1 MPKRLFLWLIVPSL
15 LSMSAA
21 HAMSACN
28 LTALPLELQKRLKSE
43 FSSWKIQDT
52 ANLTENA
59 KERWQSEKPLAC
71 PGIAVGKFESQ
82 TRTSYALLLVPLSNP
97 DSAYRFLVFTPNNG
111 AQGGLT
117 TVESS
122 DAPGAANGFVRA
134 VALTKVFSADWRQ
147 KRNVAGPQGILFVD
161 AAPDEYEA
169 DVYFWS
175 AGRYRHEPI
184 DD

>member
-1 MPKRLFLWLIVPSL
+1 MPKRLCLWLIVASL

-21 HAMSACN
+21 NAMSACN

-59 KERWQSEKPLAC
+59 KERWQSERPLAC
-71 PGIAVGKFESQ
+71 PGIAVGKFESP
-82 TRTSYALLLVPLSNP
+82 TRISYALLLVPLSNP
-97 DSAYRFLVFTPNNG
+97 NSAYRFLVFTPNKE

-117 TVESS
+117 VVESS
-122 DAPGAANGFVRA
+122 DGPGAANGFVRT
-134 VALTKVFSADWRQ
+134 VALTKVFSADWRR
-147 KRNVAGPQGILFVD
+147 KLNVAGPEGILFVD
-161 AAPDEYEA
+161 AGLDEYEA
-169 DVYFWS
+169 DVYFW
-175 AGRYRHEPI
+175 AEGKYHHEPI